1 MTFSFLMYL
10 LYHKFLK
17 KSIKKIGFFIRSS
30 LTITPVIYLIG
41 EFHETRCPSQIGIL

>member
-10 LYHKFLK
+10 LYHNFLK
-17 KSIKKIGFFIRSS
+17 KSIKIGFFIRSS